1 MGVFGVEGK
10 GEPIPFSPIRYSENG
25 KHVKG
30 YGLKAILGSKRYHLG
45 SGTRTDQSTRIKDFK
60 LKGEVEISPEDGS
73 GLGLKNGDTVRIS
86 SPNGSIE
93 REVQIK
99 NNLVSGIV
107 FVPLAFH
114 QNDAIQLIGL
124 SHLGDAGLKEC
135 HVKIEKQ

>member
-1 MGVFGVEGK
+1 
-10 GEPIPFSPIRYSENG
+10 
-25 KHVKG
+25 
-30 YGLKAILGSKRYHLG
+30 
-45 SGTRTDQSTRIKDFK
+45 
-60 LKGEVEISPEDGS
+60 VEISPEDGS

-114 QNDAIQLIGL
+114 QNDAMQLIGL